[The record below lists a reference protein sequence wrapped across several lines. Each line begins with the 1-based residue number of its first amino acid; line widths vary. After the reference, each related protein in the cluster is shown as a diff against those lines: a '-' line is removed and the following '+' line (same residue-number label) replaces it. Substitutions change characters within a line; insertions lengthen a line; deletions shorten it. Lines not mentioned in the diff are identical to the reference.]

1 MHNTIIK
8 YKNNESFILNTCT
21 CMERG
26 LKMKKT
32 VFFLLVFSLLSD
44 FIFAENIQD
53 KIISKARTLIGTPY
67 RIGGITPSGF
77 DCSGLITYLYKP
89 YIQKLPR
96 VSRDMAKTG
105 IPVRKNGLLPG
116 DLVFFAT
123 GSSKSQVT
131 HVALYIGQNS
141 IIHSISNGPERGVV
155 VSSLNAGYWKKR
167 YFNSSRILNAESSR
181 GKVTDEAGETLAENA
196 VFAKGIYNGSLL
208 NGESSGKGTL
218 LMKNGDIYTG
228 FFAGGVFEGSGTY
241 TWTDGRS
248 FSGNFKAGDFYGSG
262 IMTMGNGA
270 ETKGRWMNGIFTPDA
285 ATSGDSKENE
295 DKTDKIQK
303 QNYMKNEDSP
313 WNTYDGI
320 VEGDFS
326 LWFKKDMEAFEEWK
340 KSN

>member
-1 MHNTIIK
+1 MAKSGI
-8 YKNNESFILNTCT
+8 SV
-21 CMERG
+21 ER
-26 LKMKKT
+26 
-32 VFFLLVFSLLSD
+32 
-44 FIFAENIQD
+44 
-53 KIISKARTLIGTPY
+53 
-67 RIGGITPSGF
+67 
-77 DCSGLITYLYKP
+77 SGLI
-89 YIQKLPR
+89 
-96 VSRDMAKTG
+96 
-105 IPVRKNGLLPG
+105 PG

-167 YFNSSRILNAESSR
+167 YFNSSRILNAESTG
-181 GKVTDEAGETLAENA
+181 GKFKDKVDETLAENA

-208 NGESSGKGTL
+208 NGEPSGKGTL

-228 FFAGGVFEGSGTY
+228 YFFRGVFEGGGTY
-241 TWTDGRS
+241 TWADGRS
-248 FSGNFKAGDFYGSG
+248 FSGNFKAGDFGGRG
-262 IMTMGNGA
+262 IMTMENGV
-270 ETKGRWMNGIFTPDA
+270 EIKGRWINGIFTPDGEA
-285 ATSGDSKENE
+285 SMDDKQKE
-295 DKTDKIQK
+295 DKTEKMQK

>member
-1 MHNTIIK
+1 
-8 YKNNESFILNTCT
+8 
-21 CMERG
+21 MERG

-32 VFFLLVFSLLSD
+32 VFFLLLFSLLSD
-44 FIFAENIQD
+44 LIFAENIQD

-89 YIQKLPR
+89 YIPKLPR
-96 VSRDMAKTG
+96 VSRDMVKTG
-105 IPVRKNGLLPG
+105 IPVRKNSLLPG

-123 GSSKSQVT
+123 GSSRSQVT

-155 VSSLNAGYWKKR
+155 VSSLNAGYWTKR
-167 YFNSSRILNAESSR
+167 YFNSSRILNEESSR
-181 GKVTDEAGETLAENA
+181 GKDTDKADETLAENA

-208 NGESSGKGTL
+208 NGEPSGKGTL
-218 LMKNGDIYTG
+218 QMKNGDIYTG
-228 FFAGGVFEGSGTY
+228 YFVRGVFEGAGTY

-248 FSGNFKAGDFYGSG
+248 FSGNFIAGDFSGSG
-262 IMTMGNGA
+262 IMTMENGA
-270 ETKGRWMNGIFTPDA
+270 DIKGRWIKGLFTPDVKA
-285 ATSGDSKENE
+285 SRGDKQEE
-295 DKTDKIQK
+295 DKTDNIQK